1 MQITPLILK
10 QQGFIPTTLKNIY
23 SKRVHELIFLE
34 FDMNDCFIT
43 IVRMLEI
50 PKARR
55 DNICDRHKIVFPQ
68 KIDTI
73 SKLNQVV
80 AVFTGNW

>member
-1 MQITPLILK
+1 MQVTPLILK
-10 QQGFIPTTLKNIY
+10 QQGFTASTQKDIY
-23 SKRVHELIFLE
+23 FKRVHELIFLE
-34 FDMNDCFIT
+34 FDMNDHFIT

-55 DNICDRHKIVFPQ
+55 NNICDRHKIVLPQ

-73 SKLNQVV
+73 SKLNQVITI
-80 AVFTGNW
+80 FTGNW